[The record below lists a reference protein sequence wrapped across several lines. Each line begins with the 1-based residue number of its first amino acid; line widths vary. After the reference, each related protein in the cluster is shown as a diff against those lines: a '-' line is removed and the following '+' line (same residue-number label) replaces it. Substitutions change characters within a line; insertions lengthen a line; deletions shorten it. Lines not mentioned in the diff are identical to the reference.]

1 MKILIVYNSE
11 KYGGD
16 TTAYQCAEILN
27 SSDVQTSIIK
37 FDTRVTREIPC
48 AGYDAVVAVGGDGTI
63 IKVAKCAA
71 AVNIPISVPKTGLS
85 SMPLLSETEKLW
97 QATTA

>member
-48 AGYDAVVAVGGDGTI
+48 AGSE
-63 IKVAKCAA
+63 KCFGLLKR
-71 AVNIPISVPKTGLS
+71 SVPDSGICTSHRFCSHHPPGKN
-85 SMPLLSETEKLW
+85 
-97 QATTA
+97 